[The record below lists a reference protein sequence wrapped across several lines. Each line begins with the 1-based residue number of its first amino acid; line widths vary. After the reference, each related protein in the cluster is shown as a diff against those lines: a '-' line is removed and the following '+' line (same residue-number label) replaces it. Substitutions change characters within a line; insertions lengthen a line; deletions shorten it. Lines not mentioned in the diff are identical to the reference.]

1 MLGGRHDH
9 AGGGNLLVRRMHTQ
23 AGGIIDAAMSSE
35 LVPIH
40 GIDAGLVMAEVA
52 WHPLWSVG
60 SITDPSV
67 GMPER

>member
-1 MLGGRHDH
+1 
-9 AGGGNLLVRRMHTQ
+9 
-23 AGGIIDAAMSSE
+23 MSIPV
-35 LVPIH
+35 VPIH
-40 GIDAGLVMAEVA
+40 GINAGFVMAELT